1 MPKIESE
8 KAAKAGHV
16 LFRYMRA
23 RQRFAEN
30 VDDPLPAH
38 ELAALLGQGKTEFD
52 EVYVDLNA
60 SPPVVLD
67 GKADDVFDA
76 IIKKRHRTLPFWE
89 PELLAAWRHYVI
101 SDGPLPRRPAPH
113 RSSSIGF
120 SSRPSRRAAP

>member
-52 EVYVDLNA
+52 EVYVDLNV
-60 SPPVVLD
+60 SPPIVLD

-76 IIKKRHRTLPFWE
+76 IIKKRHRALPFWE

-101 SDGPLPRRPAPH
+101 SDGPLPRRPALH

>member
-23 RQRFAEN
+23 RKRFAEN

-38 ELAALLGQGKTEFD
+38 ELAALLAKGKTEFD
-52 EVYVDLNA
+52 EVYVDLDA
-60 SPPVVLD
+60 RPPIILD
-67 GKADDVFDA
+67 GKANDVFDA
-76 IIKKRHRTLPFWE
+76 IINKRRRALPFWE

-101 SDGPLPRRPAPH
+101 SDGPLPPRPTPRVKHPSHLVQEINPRR
-113 RSSSIGF
+113 
-120 SSRPSRRAAP
+120 

>member
-23 RQRFAEN
+23 RHRFAEN
-30 VDDPLPAH
+30 ADDPLPVH

-60 SPPVVLD
+60 SPPIVLD
-67 GKADDVFDA
+67 GKAQDVFDA
-76 IIKKRHRTLPFWE
+76 IINKRRRALPFWE
-89 PELLAAWRHYVI
+89 PKLLAAWRHYVI
-101 SDGPLPRRPAPH
+101 SDGPLPRQPPP
-113 RSSSIGF
+113 
-120 SSRPSRRAAP
+120 RPSLG